1 MSRPLSRIA
10 LSACLASLLPAG
22 SAFALTS
29 TYSEANYYAFDGS
42 GYPLEHVAR
51 SDGSTA
57 AIAEAVG
64 PSQQALVNT
73 FARTRHGGH
82 TLSAYAYSIGDYAYT
97 RAFSVWDDEWTFTGG
112 SGAGTATLT
121 FDLLAALNG
130 SNGGQAGLFLYV
142 FTTPDDVPE
151 LADYHFIL
159 NAGLDQGIANTHPAS
174 VHTAYSRLEQQS
186 NGLRVVDSTLT
197 VNVGYTYGETLHI
210 RVLAGAYAYVPGAG
224 SEASVS
230 LFDDTLAL
238 RGISLSA
245 GTAMAAAS
253 GQIDAYNVTTVPE
266 PQTWAMSLAGLA
278 ILAAAARRGADGR
291 LASRSDIARGVRSA
305 RGS

>member
-1 MSRPLSRIA
+1 MSQPFFRMAFTASI
-10 LSACLASLLPAG
+10 ASLTLCSG
-22 SAFALTS
+22 SAIAFTS

-42 GYPLEHVAR
+42 GYPLQHVGR
-51 SDGSTA
+51 GDGSNA
-57 AIAEAVG
+57 AITRAVG
-64 PSQQALVNT
+64 LSEQALVNT
-73 FARTRHGGH
+73 FAATRHGVH
-82 TLSAYAYSIGDYAYT
+82 TLSTYAYSIGEYAYT

-130 SNGGQAGLFLYV
+130 SGGGQAGLFLYV

-174 VHTAYSRLEQQS
+174 VNTVFSLLEQQN
-186 NGLRVVDSTLT
+186 NGLRVVDSSLT
-197 VNVGYTYGETLHI
+197 VDVGYTYGETLHI
-210 RVLAGAYAYVPGAG
+210 RVLAGAYAYVPRAG

-230 LFDDTLAL
+230 LFDDTLTL
-238 RGISLSA
+238 GGISLSA
-245 GTAMAAAS
+245 GTTMAAAS

-266 PQTWAMSLAGLA
+266 PRTWAMSLAGLA
-278 ILAAAARRGADGR
+278 VIAAAARRGA
-291 LASRSDIARGVRSA
+291 RG
-305 RGS
+305 